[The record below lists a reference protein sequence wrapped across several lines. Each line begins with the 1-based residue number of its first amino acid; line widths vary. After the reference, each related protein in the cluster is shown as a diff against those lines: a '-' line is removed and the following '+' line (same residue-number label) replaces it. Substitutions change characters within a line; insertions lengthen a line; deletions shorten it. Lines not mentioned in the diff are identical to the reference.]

1 MASKTLYRVGEVV
14 GVLGIIGSL
23 VFVGLEVRQSAA
35 ATRSATAAE
44 FSAGFRELNLVLATN
59 PDLAALVAK
68 YGDDPTQAS
77 ESEKVQLAA
86 LFRGLFQ
93 TWSSVHRQY
102 TNGTL
107 DRVLYQ
113 TVLDQMIAYSAPP
126 ADGPVIAR
134 RQSLM
139 QWAWEQDGFL
149 YPPDFRASLDSIV
162 DGTYQPDG
170 TF

>member
-1 MASKTLYRVGEVV
+1 MPTSTLYRVGEVV

-68 YGDDPTQAS
+68 YGGDPTQAS
-77 ESEKVQLAA
+77 DAEKVQLAG

-107 DRVLYQ
+107 DLVLYQ
-113 TVLDQMIAYSAPP
+113 TVVDQMIAYSGP
-126 ADGPVIAR
+126 ATDDSTIAR

-139 QWAWEQDGFL
+139 RWAWEQDGFL
-149 YPPDFRASLDSIV
+149 YPADFRALLDRIV
-162 DGTYQPDG
+162 DGTYQPG
-170 TF
+170 EAR